1 MQLKNLKKNSLNL
14 NNPEM
19 FYSSMFARVLGEEK
33 EKDDNKNLNKKLNDI
48 LKLLE
53 DNEHPDS
60 K

>member
-1 MQLKNLKKNSLNL
+1 MNL

-19 FYSSMFARVLGEEK
+19 FYSSLFARVLGEEK

-48 LKLLE
+48 LKLIE